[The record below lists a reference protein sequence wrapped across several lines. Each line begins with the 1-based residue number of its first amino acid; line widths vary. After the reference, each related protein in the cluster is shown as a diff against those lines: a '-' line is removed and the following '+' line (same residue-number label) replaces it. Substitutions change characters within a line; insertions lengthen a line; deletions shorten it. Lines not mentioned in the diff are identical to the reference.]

1 MPLWRVIRAVVGSS
15 IMGRVASRPRLVVT
29 VALLV
34 CLLAMQGGAVALEGG
49 DLCSDCTVTGQG
61 DDDSSTGP

>member
-1 MPLWRVIRAVVGSS
+1 MPLWRAIRAVVGSS
-15 IMGRVASRPRLVVT
+15 IVGRVASRPRLVMV

-49 DLCSDCTVTGQG
+49 DLCSDCTVTGM
-61 DDDSSTGP
+61 DDDASDTGP